1 MYALILPLLQS
12 PSLYENQDDTVKAVV
27 NVISTLPF
35 DCRLWRTKRI
45 LVEWFRFA
53 RSWRR
58 PCSASPPFL
67 AIRSMISSCS
77 VFPTS
82 PSPTSHRLSFP
93 ATSTSSLPYMPPF
106 PSILGRGQNRG
117 YFRPHRLSL
126 LHPSRPPLPRDLSS
140 RLQPQQQIPSLLRP
154 AQNRPDFRLVASH
167 DAHGVYDQR
176 RGESLVHAAVCGRGA
191 GGLGVGGV
199 SSECRW
205 VRGGEEPAGG
215 TSGHG
220 WRRQRRVGGS
230 LGAAGGAGR
239 AEGAR
244 VARESPPLSGA
255 AAVLS
260 EW

>member
-1 MYALILPLLQS
+1 
-12 PSLYENQDDTVKAVV
+12 
-27 NVISTLPF
+27 
-35 DCRLWRTKRI
+35 
-45 LVEWFRFA
+45 
-53 RSWRR
+53 
-58 PCSASPPFL
+58 
-67 AIRSMISSCS
+67 
-77 VFPTS
+77 
-82 PSPTSHRLSFP
+82 
-93 ATSTSSLPYMPPF
+93 MPPF

-199 SSECRW
+199 SSERRW

-220 WRRQRRVGGS
+220 WRRQRRVGGA